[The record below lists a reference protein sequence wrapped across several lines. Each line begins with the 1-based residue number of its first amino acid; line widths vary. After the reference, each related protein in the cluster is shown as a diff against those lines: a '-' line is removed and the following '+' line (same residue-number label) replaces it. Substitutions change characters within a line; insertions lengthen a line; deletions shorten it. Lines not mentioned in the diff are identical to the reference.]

1 MLLSI
6 YIYFQTLSV
15 RGANWRDEE
24 LPSPAVP
31 WVNTGGSLEADT
43 WVWGDLYRSEHS
55 TGVTR
60 PSTCRRLLI
69 PRHKSRESW
78 GSLGSRAESLLYRS
92 FSCLCIFSSV
102 VWCWNCPDHQPPSLN
117 AEFCV
122 FSRSWSC
129 GKILHFLFPAPPAKE
144 FIFQV
149 KSDPRKCLGY
159 SSPPARRCPHG
170 GKLRSTWT
178 FSLVFQTSETSVLSY
193 LLNPV
198 LLCPLYHP
206 KGWNVQHL
214 WPLSPAVMTQHFRN
228 HSEQI
233 HGVKLQPITPA
244 YAI

>member
-60 PSTCRRLLI
+60 PSTCRHLLI

-92 FSCLCIFSSV
+92 FSCLRIFSSV

-122 FSRSWSC
+122 FSIFPSQKKDPEAV
-129 GKILHFLFPAPPAKE
+129 GKFCISFFQLHRPKSSFFKWNRIQESVWDIQAHQLGAVHTGENYAPPGPSAS
-144 FIFQV
+144 FF
-149 KSDPRKCLGY
+149 RH
-159 SSPPARRCPHG
+159 RRH
-170 GKLRSTWT
+170 
-178 FSLVFQTSETSVLSY
+178 
-193 LLNPV
+193 
-198 LLCPLYHP
+198 LYCH
-206 KGWNVQHL
+206 
-214 WPLSPAVMTQHFRN
+214 TC
-228 HSEQI
+228 
-233 HGVKLQPITPA
+233 
-244 YAI
+244 